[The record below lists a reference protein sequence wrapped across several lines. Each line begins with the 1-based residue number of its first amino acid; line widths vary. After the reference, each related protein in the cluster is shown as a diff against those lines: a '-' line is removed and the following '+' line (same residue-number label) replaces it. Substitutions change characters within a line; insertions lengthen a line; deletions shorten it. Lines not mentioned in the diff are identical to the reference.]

1 MKITSIIAIYLLFW
15 WGCLFLVLP
24 FRLRSSQEPEA
35 PIPGQV
41 ASATPRFSVWR
52 TLFWTTIV
60 SVVAFGLFYVNYVN
74 GWITAEM
81 LDLSR
86 LHAR

>member
-24 FRLRSSQEPEA
+24 FRLRSSPEPEA
-35 PIPGQV
+35 AVPGQV
-41 ASATPRFSVWR
+41 ESATPRFSVPR
-52 TLFWTTIV
+52 TLLWTTIV
-60 SVVAFGLFYVNYVN
+60 SATAFGLFYLNYVN
-74 GWITAEM
+74 GWITPDL

-86 LHAR
+86 LHER